1 VRNVIPMSLIATC
14 RAGAASRAQAAFLA
28 SLTLADV
35 AANAFA
41 IGAVQNSVDVE
52 EAVEFGPHIRCV
64 GRAAYIGDCRDAWA
78 AFNPGSAA
86 VYATADGTAN
96 P

>member
-1 VRNVIPMSLIATC
+1 MRNVIPMSLIATC

-64 GRAAYIGDCRDAWA
+64 GRAAYIGDLTLTR
-78 AFNPGSAA
+78 FGGLVVRPLRLLVG
-86 VYATADGTAN
+86 
-96 P
+96 